1 MNIEEKENAEGN
13 KNNPNLNNISSFLIN
28 FIKNLPSTLIFYYCD
43 NLSFIK
49 YICIVW
55 LRWDYLKNYPFNI
68 LFSRNF
74 KSLKFSDFLHNSSKL
89 PELIIFPSAN
99 S

>member
-28 FIKNLPSTLIFYYCD
+28 FKKYFANTLFFNYCD

-49 YICIVW
+49 FICNVVLSW
-55 LRWDYLKNYPFNI
+55 EYLKTI
-68 LFSRNF
+68 LLIFYSREN
-74 KSLKFSDFLHNSSKL
+74 LNL
-89 PELIIFPSAN
+89 
-99 S
+99 

>member
-28 FIKNLPSTLIFYYCD
+28 LIKNLFSTLIFNYCD

-49 YICIVW
+49 FICNLW
-55 LRWDYLKNYPFNI
+55 LG
-68 LFSRNF
+68 
-74 KSLKFSDFLHNSSKL
+74 
-89 PELIIFPSAN
+89 
-99 S
+99 

>member
-28 FIKNLPSTLIFYYCD
+28 FKKYFANTLFFNYCD

-49 YICIVW
+49 FICNVV
-55 LRWDYLKNYPFNI
+55 L
-68 LFSRNF
+68 S
-74 KSLKFSDFLHNSSKL
+74 
-89 PELIIFPSAN
+89 
-99 S
+99 

>member
-28 FIKNLPSTLIFYYCD
+28 FIKYFTNTLIFNYCD

-49 YICIVW
+49 FICNVW
-55 LRWDYLKNYPFNI
+55 L
-68 LFSRNF
+68 S
-74 KSLKFSDFLHNSSKL
+74 
-89 PELIIFPSAN
+89 
-99 S
+99 